1 MVIHIGIPGDL
12 MEITRILGF
21 YCKMPKVNNFP
32 RQGDL
37 MAMGKE
43 IGIPLDTRFRA
54 ERLPRYHYGYG
65 WKTRRPCEPDDNT
78 CSYERLINRCSPF
91 HSHDCFWPDL
101 LIRFDPY
108 PHTQQNTGNIGLHP
122 QESGDSTNNTQSFI
136 CFETNDRNCTNT
148 FCPCG
153 KSFHILGCR
162 NPRFR
167 ARSALRSGKC
177 KKGTLGG
184 MGWRFHMVPRP
195 RGSIFLGI
203 EWSNKR
209 CNVGFHHP
217 IFMSVRSWAH
227 LKIAPTGSRIDRV
240 PVTWIHRWGEHDVR
254 GIHGMSGSDGRQG
267 ERLGGLLLQLWSWP
281 LPWTTSDGPGGGSCN
296 LQPNQAIPCP

>member
-101 LIRFDPY
+101 LIGFDPY
-108 PHTQQNTGNIGLHP
+108 PHTH
-122 QESGDSTNNTQSFI
+122 S
-136 CFETNDRNCTNT
+136 
-148 FCPCG
+148 
-153 KSFHILGCR
+153 K
-162 NPRFR
+162 
-167 ARSALRSGKC
+167 
-177 KKGTLGG
+177 TLGTSDFTHKNLG
-184 MGWRFHMVPRP
+184 IVPTTHKASFVLKQMIAIAQTHFALAVRAF
-195 RGSIFLGI
+195 IFLAAGI
-203 EWSNKR
+203 QDSEPEALWGPESAR
-209 CNVGFHHP
+209 RGP
-217 IFMSVRSWAH
+217 
-227 LKIAPTGSRIDRV
+227 
-240 PVTWIHRWGEHDVR
+240 WGEWDEDFTWYPD
-254 GIHGMSGSDGRQG
+254 HGA
-267 ERLGGLLLQLWSWP
+267 LFFLV
-281 LPWTTSDGPGGGSCN
+281 
-296 LQPNQAIPCP
+296 